1 LELFFGVATT
11 RGEMAVAAVAA
22 AASPVCGVP
31 QLAVAKT
38 ACVTGARANLSFA
51 STQIARMGASCTF
64 FDSGREMLIISS
76 RPVQRQQR
84 GGKVICGL
92 FGLGLPELVVIA
104 GVVAFLFG
112 PKNLPDLGRSLGKT
126 VRSFSQAAKEFESEM
141 KSSANEFQAEVAGTS
156 RETTA
161 GESPNV
167 EPPVTS
173 SSGSSRNP
181 SSTSEKGSS

>member
-1 LELFFGVATT
+1 MIVHIRAELIRVPLFYF
-11 RGEMAVAAVAA
+11 E
-22 AASPVCGVP
+22 VCGMCF
-31 QLAVAKT
+31 L
-38 ACVTGARANLSFA
+38 
-51 STQIARMGASCTF
+51 TF
-64 FDSGREMLIISS
+64 SEFVLLGREMLIISS
-76 RPVQRQQR
+76 RPVKRQQR

-104 GVVAFLFG
+104 GVAAFLFG

-173 SSGSSRNP
+173 SSSRNP
-181 SSTSEKGSS
+181 SSTTEKGSG

>member
-1 LELFFGVATT
+1 
-11 RGEMAVAAVAA
+11 
-22 AASPVCGVP
+22 
-31 QLAVAKT
+31 
-38 ACVTGARANLSFA
+38 
-51 STQIARMGASCTF
+51 
-64 FDSGREMLIISS
+64 MLIISS

-104 GVVAFLFG
+104 AVAAFLFG

-173 SSGSSRNP
+173 SSSSSSRNP